1 MGRGMERR
9 VVVPVGPDDETA
21 GQSDATAAPDGLAA
35 IGRLTD
41 DLLPTLITR
50 VGASGLGELEVRQD
64 GWRIRLR
71 RSPGKQHDG
80 DVAGRAARQ
89 RTAERRHDRN
99 PDLPG
104 TTLPDGSAAHRD
116 SAAHGAP
123 DRGVVSAP
131 AVGYYQP
138 RPDLSPGMTLRGGDV
153 IGHVDVLGVSVE
165 VVSVEDG
172 RLSRLLAEAGEAVEF
187 GQPLAR
193 LETESR
199 H

>member
-1 MGRGMERR
+1 MGQGIERR
-9 VVVPVGPDDETA
+9 VVLPVGSDDEP
-21 GQSDATAAPDGLAA
+21 AAQPAAAADGLAA
-35 IGRLTD
+35 LGRLAD

-50 VGASGLGELEVRQD
+50 VGASALGELEVRQD

-71 RSPGKQHDG
+71 RSPEKQHDG
-80 DVAGRAARQ
+80 DVARRAVRQ

-104 TTLPDGSAAHRD
+104 ATLPDQSTAADRD
-116 SAAHGAP
+116 SSPHGAP
-123 DRGVVSAP
+123 DRGIVSAP

-138 RPDLSPGMTLRGGDV
+138 RPDLSAGMTLRAGDM
-153 IGHVDVLGVSVE
+153 IGHVDVLGVAVE
-165 VVSVEDG
+165 VVSVADG

-199 H
+199 R